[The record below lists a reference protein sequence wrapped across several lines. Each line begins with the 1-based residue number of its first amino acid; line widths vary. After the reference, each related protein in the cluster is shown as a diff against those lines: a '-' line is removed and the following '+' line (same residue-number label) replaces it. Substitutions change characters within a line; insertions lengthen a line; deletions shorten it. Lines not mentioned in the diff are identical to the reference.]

1 MSRSHLHLIFKGI
14 CIAAGAAVVSVA
26 NAADEYDSSKI
37 AAVWES
43 VTGRAIDTDTEIIS
57 IDGNMLTV
65 RNAEANS
72 DIGSFVWVPSLA
84 TRIAAKSLTD
94 TTDWGKDLNY
104 GVDISFVSGAVFT
117 DGRPQPFVFVGY
129 SVRYDT
135 VDPQGIPLQGG
146 INLVLPIVATDTISE
161 ADEYVARAEAVG
173 KGGGKNGGIE
183 CYDPTWQGTNGEQCC
198 GFLMA
203 LNQRLG
209 ACYDDWFARIFSI
222 CLPTGVVGGFATF
235 KYCVSTCAVLP
246 PPANASCAAAC
257 VGIAGLVGLDAFIV
271 CMIANGAQYDSCVK
285 RERAQYFS
293 DLTHSGCEIRNPE
306 TAEYGTTR

>member
-14 CIAAGAAVVSVA
+14 CIAACVAIVSVA
-26 NAADEYDSSKI
+26 DAADEYDNSEI

-65 RNAEANS
+65 RNAEANT

-94 TTDWGKDLNY
+94 TTDWGKDLSY
-104 GVDISFVSGAVFT
+104 GVDNSFVSGAVFT

-135 VDPQGIPLQGG
+135 VDPQGSPLQGG
-146 INLVLPIVATDTISE
+146 IDMVLPIVATDTISE

-173 KGGGKNGGIE
+173 NGDGKGGGKGGGIE

-203 LNQRLG
+203 LNERLV
-209 ACYDDWFARIFSI
+209 ACYDDWLSR
-222 CLPTGVVGGFATF
+222 
-235 KYCVSTCAVLP
+235 
-246 PPANASCAAAC
+246 
-257 VGIAGLVGLDAFIV
+257 
-271 CMIANGAQYDSCVK
+271 
-285 RERAQYFS
+285 
-293 DLTHSGCEIRNPE
+293 
-306 TAEYGTTR
+306 